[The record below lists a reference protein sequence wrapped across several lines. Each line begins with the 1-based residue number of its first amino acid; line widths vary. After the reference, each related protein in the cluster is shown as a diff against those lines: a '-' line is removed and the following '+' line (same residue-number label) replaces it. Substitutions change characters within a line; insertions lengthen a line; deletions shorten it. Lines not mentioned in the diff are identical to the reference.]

1 MTCHRLFAPS
11 AAALLVILSGGN
23 AFAQT
28 IAASGQP
35 YPNRIVHGTNLGFS
49 TRPQN
54 LNPLGISNEDC
65 VQDTTLQFSVTL
77 SGFTGTDSV
86 EVWGSLGSDCTA
98 MTDRGIGATSARCWG
113 LRAGNITS
121 PIINTPQTYTLN
133 VRVQDLVGWQQA
145 APDVTENA
153 NPPAK
158 GLDACNAQP
167 TPGVVPM
174 NINFLA
180 VDASGNVDGTPY
192 QYAIATDIKA
202 PPGPAGVSVSTTG
215 ADWLVSWTP
224 NADKVTVGYNIFFGS
239 TPSAPDGGQA
249 DCSTVSLTRQ
259 GTDDPTVSGAAVGS
273 YDLGP
278 AKSDTQ
284 AGVIVWA
291 VDAFGN
297 MHEGTSPICDT
308 VGTVEAD
315 APGVSCAVAGPGA
328 TGGATIACLGL
339 LAAVGCLRRG
349 SRDRALSHRAPA
361 RRVGVRRTRSA

>member
-1 MTCHRLFAPS
+1 MTCHRLLAPS
-11 AAALLVILSGGN
+11 VAALLVILSGGT
-23 AFAQT
+23 AAAQT
-28 IAASGQP
+28 ISASGQA
-35 YPNRIVHGTNLGFS
+35 YPNRIVHGMNLGFS

-65 VQDTTLQFSVTL
+65 VEDTTLQFSVTL

-98 MTDRGIGATSARCWG
+98 MTDRGIGATSALCWG

-121 PIINTPQTYTLN
+121 PIINTPQTYTFN

-145 APDVTENA
+145 GPGVAENA

-180 VDASGNVDGTPY
+180 VDTSGNVDGTPY
-192 QYAIATDIKA
+192 EYAIATDIKA

-215 ADWLVSWTP
+215 ADWVVSWIP
-224 NADKVTVGYNIFFGS
+224 NADKVTVGYNVFFA
-239 TPSAPDGGQA
+239 SAPETDGGQA
-249 DCSTVSLTRQ
+249 AFCQTASLTRQ
-259 GTDDPTVSGAAVGS
+259 GNDDPSVSGASVGS

-278 AKSDTQ
+278 AQSDTQ
-284 AGVIVWA
+284 AAVIVWA

-297 MHEGTSPICDT
+297 MNQGSFSTCDT
-308 VGTVEAD
+308 VGTVAAE

-328 TGGATIACLGL
+328 AGGATIACLGL